1 MNTFKYPLL
10 LLLFVLGIQVKAQ
23 DSKSMIA
30 LIESTYKQIPGTNFL
45 VSECEC
51 TNDNY
56 QLFLNANPVHKEKY
70 QCDSSGWTFSKYF
83 PNMVSFNEPMAKM
96 YTVHPKYKTYPV
108 VNITQDAAM
117 AYCNWLT
124 QVYNASPNR
133 KFKKVEFRL
142 PNNKEWET
150 AAMGVPAPPHTKKVF
165 PWDGLT
171 LRDFRTHLYLANFVT
186 IGDYN
191 IKRDS
196 TGKLVINSGTD
207 YMGSDFGA
215 DGYMYSNPCKSAFQP
230 NDFGLYNMAGNVA
243 EYTNEIGLT
252 KGGSF
257 MSPAYYLMIKTSE
270 KEFPNMQQGGAFIGF
285 RPFMFVL
292 EY

>member
-1 MNTFKYPLL
+1 MKLNKYLL
-10 LLLFVLGIQVKAQ
+10 LVFVFVFALQVFAQ
-23 DSKSMIA
+23 DSNSMVQ
-30 LIESTYKQIPGTNFL
+30 LIESSYKQIPGTNFFA
-45 VSECEC
+45 SECEC
-51 TNDNY
+51 TNENY

-70 QCDSSGWTFSKYF
+70 KCDSNGWTFSKYF

-96 YTVHPKYKTYPV
+96 YTIHPKYKTYPV
-108 VNITQDAAM
+108 VNITQEAAM
-117 AYCNWLT
+117 VYCNWLT

-142 PNNKEWET
+142 PSNKEWET
-150 AAMGVPAPPHTKKVF
+150 AAIGIPPSSNIKRVF
-165 PWDGLT
+165 PWDGLS
-171 LRDFRTHLYLANFVT
+171 LRDFKTHLYLANFVT

-196 TGKLVINSGTD
+196 TGNLVINTGKD

-215 DGYMYSNPCKSAFQP
+215 DGFMYSNPCAGAFPP

-252 KGGSF
+252 KGGSY
-257 MSPAYYLMIKTSE
+257 MSPGYYLMIRTNE
-270 KEFPNMQQGGAFIGF
+270 KEFPNMEKGGAFIGF